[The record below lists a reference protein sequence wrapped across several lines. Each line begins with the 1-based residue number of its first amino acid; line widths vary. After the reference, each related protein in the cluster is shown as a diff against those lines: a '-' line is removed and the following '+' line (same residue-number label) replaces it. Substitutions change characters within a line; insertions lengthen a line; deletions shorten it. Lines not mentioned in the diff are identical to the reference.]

1 FIAKFSMS
9 PNILLSFRYEKAFSI
24 KHRCTNHLVFS
35 QPNHMKFY
43 LSLKNPKYEK
53 RIQRLTHCEKAHLKN
68 DFFIGNSYKKVSQ
81 V

>member
-1 FIAKFSMS
+1 
-9 PNILLSFRYEKAFSI
+9 
-24 KHRCTNHLVFS
+24 
-35 QPNHMKFY
+35 MKFY